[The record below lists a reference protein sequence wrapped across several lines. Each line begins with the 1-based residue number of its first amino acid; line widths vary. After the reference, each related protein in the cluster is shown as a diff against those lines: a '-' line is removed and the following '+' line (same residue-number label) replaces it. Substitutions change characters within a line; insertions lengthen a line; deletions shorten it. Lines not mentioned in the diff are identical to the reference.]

1 LLFFK
6 ITLPVTGN
14 IVHCRDGVIPE
25 EESKFGKTSSRIA
38 GMVRYKKAPC
48 GAFL

>member
-1 LLFFK
+1 M
-6 ITLPVTGN
+6 I
-14 IVHCRDGVIPE
+14 HCHDGVIPE

-38 GMVRYKKAPC
+38 GMIRNRKAPC